1 MSPPHSY
8 ANATSDNCVLSFI
21 DHHKI
26 PRMFIHQNILLL
38 SAGHM
43 GIDFCRADRTVSKH
57 FLNIADVD
65 ILFQQQSSKGVSE
78 HMGSNMLFYS
88 GKIGIAVDHK
98 TDGLVR

>member
-1 MSPPHSY
+1 M
-8 ANATSDNCVLSFI
+8 L
-21 DHHKI
+21 
-26 PRMFIHQNILLL
+26 IHQNILLL
-38 SAGHM
+38 SVGHM
-43 GIDFCRADRTVSKH
+43 GIDFSRADRTVSKH

-98 TDGLVR
+98 TDRLVR